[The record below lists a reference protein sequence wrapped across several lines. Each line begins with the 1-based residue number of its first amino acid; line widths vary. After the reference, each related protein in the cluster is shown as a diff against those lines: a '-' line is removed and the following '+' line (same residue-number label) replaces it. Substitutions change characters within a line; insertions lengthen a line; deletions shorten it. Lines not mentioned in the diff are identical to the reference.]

1 MAGKFNKRYL
11 MDYAGELY
19 DWLPAPNEEWTASD
33 IDKDLRGG
41 SISKLKSEGVIRV
54 IEHPETP
61 SRFETYRTVSEAY
74 EYMLE
79 AFGEWY

>member
-1 MAGKFNKRYL
+1 MSGRFSKRYL

-19 DWLPAPNEEWTASD
+19 EWLPAPNEEWTASE

-41 SISKLKSEGVIRV
+41 HLSKLKSEGVIRV
-54 IEHPETP
+54 IEDPENP
-61 SRFETYRTVSEAY
+61 SRFETYRTESEAY

-79 AFGEWY
+79 AFAEWY